1 MVLVLYSAKALAMD
15 FNFMVFFFAWISGF
29 YILSGLTIDNYSKWD
44 LYAASLPV
52 SKRSFLSVLVPAEVL
67 IFPQAA
73 VCIHFRPPAALA
85 ADDWQIDALRC
96 QPRITRICLK
106 ANDIQRYI
114 TKIAVKQPLP
124 P

>member
-1 MVLVLYSAKALAMD
+1 MEPSAP
-15 FNFMVFFFAWISGF
+15 I
-29 YILSGLTIDNYSKWD
+29 
-44 LYAASLPV
+44 SLPV

-85 ADDWQIDALRC
+85 ADDWQLDALRC

-114 TKIAVKQPLP
+114 TKIAVKQTIAAMNLTEYSKNTC
-124 P
+124 